1 MYCHNQQET
10 VRNPDGRYLELQF
23 STDKQL
29 RKWKPQD
36 NSTRVRCGQ
45 KLFVWGFLNGRKVFQ
60 MCFDFNGKTT
70 WVDINEFP
78 AISLSAAVE
87 ISRCADRL
95 FAQGHCTIESLQFG
109 LANSRNA
116 EELEGHFSGI
126 EIGLQKTRETATFD
140 DIYRKWYHTQKNANR
155 WPDPASA
162 RRPITLYEMHTEQHI
177 GTLPVDKIR
186 RTMIIK
192 FMEPL
197 FLKNR
202 ALADHLLDYISEVL
216 EEAVDGK
223 LIDINPCPSKP
234 PEEVLRR
241 KARHSTT
248 LEYTQLPELMV
259 WLEDAPFTKAVKL
272 AMRVAVVTVHRTG
285 VVANMRWE
293 HFDRDS
299 GVWALPERKTETEL
313 TDTMK
318 SPRMYESKLPEQFC
332 EALRLL
338 YDQRKNETFVFS
350 VDGHGPVSAEI
361 LRRNFLKFGGL
372 TTQGFRNTFK
382 TWCVHQSPPVDAY
395 LVDRYVDHT
404 LLGLGKNHWLDDMF
418 EQRAQLAEKYCNF
431 VMGSCG

>member
-1 MYCHNQQET
+1 
-10 VRNPDGRYLELQF
+10 LQF
-23 STDKQL
+23 STDTQL

-45 KLFVWGFLNGRKVFQ
+45 KLFVWGFLNGRKIFQ
-60 MCFDFNGKTT
+60 IRL
-70 WVDINEFP
+70 DINGQTAWLDINDFP

-87 ISRCADRL
+87 IARCADRL
-95 FAQGHCTIESLQFG
+95 LLQGQCSLESLQFG

-126 EIGLQKTRETATFD
+126 EIGLQRTRETATFD
-140 DIYRKWYHTQKNANR
+140 DVYRQWYHTQKNANR
-155 WPDPASA
+155 WPEPASA

-197 FLKNR
+197 FMTHR

-216 EEAVDGK
+216 DQAVDDK
-223 LIDINPCPSKP
+223 LIDTNPCPSKP
-234 PEEVLRR
+234 PEDLLRL
-241 KARHSTT
+241 KTSQSTT
-248 LEYTQLPELMV
+248 LEYTQLPELLE

-272 AMRVAVVTVHRTG
+272 AMAVAVVTVHRLD

-293 HFDRDS
+293 HFDLES
-299 GVWALPERKTETEL
+299 GVWALPERNADTEQTGA
-313 TDTMK
+313 MK
-318 SPRMYESKLPEQFC
+318 SSHMYESKLPERFC
-332 EALRLL
+332 EALRAL

-350 VDGHGPVSAEI
+350 VDGHGPPGAEI
-361 LRRNFLKFGGL
+361 LRRNFQKFGDV
-372 TTQGFRNTFK
+372 TTQSFRTIFK

-418 EQRAQLAEKYCNF
+418 EQRAQLAERYCDF
-431 VMGSCG
+431 VMGSRG